1 MKRATLEATD
11 ENILQSIKKECGTR
25 NAEIKDF
32 IEALEL
38 IEGNMFIS
46 LDARWGEG
54 KTFYVRQIEK
64 TLEYQ
69 TMKNFSTDD
78 TQDELDKMKLYFT
91 GTTLEEINL
100 KHSYLPVY
108 YNAWLYDNHGD
119 PLMSLLYVIVKK
131 CGIWIDSKLTKDKT
145 EKLKDLIK
153 SVQVSLGMF
162 SIGGDKV
169 IDSFIEKDI
178 FKDIQLAEDIRQ
190 EADEAVKSVD
200 GTFDGLKKS
209 FESEN
214 QGANYDTTMGYYK
227 TAKEMYKNGLVG
239 TDDFKSMAQ
248 FGVGYDIAK
257 KLKDNAD
264 AYTYAWHQLNNEND
278 LYYKNLYPVTEKQY
292 NRLTELQEESVFPLS
307 EDLIMQVINAVEYKQ
322 DGWNPAHY
330 KRGMCGIGYNGMA
343 VGKGI
348 YEKSYIKWKDMMQR
362 CHDKEVHKKYKPEYA
377 DKCVCEEWQ
386 NYANFKLWY
395 DEHHVFGNRIDLDKD
410 ILKPGNKEYS
420 PETCVLI
427 EHYINT
433 IFERHAQDNIYE
445 NEDGKYF
452 VGSNRK
458 KVYET
463 YDEVFEFACNKKK
476 ERIEKVAEK
485 NLGRIPKCAYDAM
498 LRYDVEAL
506 IRRDV
511 IAA

>member
-1 MKRATLEATD
+1 MEDILRKNKKIKYNGTKVCKVCGRELLINEFPLKGGRICKECKNKKNRDLTAQKRIEQYLSDESMHFKRKYKKIDSSRILRKNDSGIDLIARDERFVKLLYYKDTWYSSHGRVVEYRDGKYRVQRGSKDKRTGKRMFTLE
-11 ENILQSIKKECGTR
+11 KEKYVKPTKIFKYVKHR
-25 NAEIKDF
+25 VSAEELAVETF
-32 IEALEL
+32 IV
-38 IEGNMFIS
+38 N
-46 LDARWGEG
+46 
-54 KTFYVRQIEK
+54 Y
-64 TLEYQ
+64 
-69 TMKNFSTDD
+69 
-78 TQDELDKMKLYFT
+78 
-91 GTTLEEINL
+91 
-100 KHSYLPVY
+100 
-108 YNAWLYDNHGD
+108 
-119 PLMSLLYVIVKK
+119 
-131 CGIWIDSKLTKDKT
+131 DKT
-145 EKLKDLIK
+145 NNTRI
-153 SVQVSLGMF
+153 
-162 SIGGDKV
+162 
-169 IDSFIEKDI
+169 
-178 FKDIQLAEDIRQ
+178 
-190 EADEAVKSVD
+190 
-200 GTFDGLKKS
+200 
-209 FESEN
+209 
-214 QGANYDTTMGYYK
+214 
-227 TAKEMYKNGLVG
+227 
-239 TDDFKSMAQ
+239 
-248 FGVGYDIAK
+248 
-257 KLKDNAD
+257 
-264 AYTYAWHQLNNEND
+264 WHQLNNEND

-292 NRLTELQEESVFPLS
+292 NRLTELQEESVFLLS

-330 KRGMCGIGYNGMA
+330 RRGMCGIGYSGMA
-343 VGKGI
+343 VGTEG
-348 YEKSYIKWKDMMQR
+348 YHEKSYTKWKDMMQR

-433 IFERHAQDNIYE
+433 IFERHASDNIYE

-506 IRRDV
+506 IRRNV

>member
-1 MKRATLEATD
+1 MEDILKKNKKIRHNGTKMCKVCGRELLINEFPLKRGRICKECKNKKNRDLTAQKRIEQYLSDESMHFKRKYKKIDSSRILRKNESGIDLIARDERFVKLLYYKDTWYSSHGRVVEYRDGKYRVQRGSKDKRTGKRMFTLEK
-11 ENILQSIKKECGTR
+11 ERYIKPT
-25 NAEIKDF
+25 
-32 IEALEL
+32 
-38 IEGNMFIS
+38 
-46 LDARWGEG
+46 
-54 KTFYVRQIEK
+54 KTFKYVKHRVSAE
-64 TLEYQ
+64 
-69 TMKNFSTDD
+69 
-78 TQDELDKMKLYFT
+78 ELAVETF
-91 GTTLEEINL
+91 
-100 KHSYLPVY
+100 
-108 YNAWLYDNHGD
+108 
-119 PLMSLLYVIVKK
+119 IVNY
-131 CGIWIDSKLTKDKT
+131 DKT
-145 EKLKDLIK
+145 NNTKI
-153 SVQVSLGMF
+153 
-162 SIGGDKV
+162 
-169 IDSFIEKDI
+169 
-178 FKDIQLAEDIRQ
+178 
-190 EADEAVKSVD
+190 
-200 GTFDGLKKS
+200 
-209 FESEN
+209 
-214 QGANYDTTMGYYK
+214 
-227 TAKEMYKNGLVG
+227 
-239 TDDFKSMAQ
+239 
-248 FGVGYDIAK
+248 
-257 KLKDNAD
+257 
-264 AYTYAWHQLNNEND
+264 WHQLNNEND

-292 NRLTELQEESVFPLS
+292 NRLTELQEESAFPLS

-330 KRGMCGIGYNGMA
+330 KRGMCRIGYSGMA

>member
-1 MKRATLEATD
+1 MEDILKKNKKIRHNGTKMCKVCGRELLINEFPLKGGRICKECKNKKNRDLTAQKRIEQYLSDESMHFKRKYKKIDSSRILRKNESGIDLIARDERFVKLLYYKDTWYSSHGRVVEYRDGKYRVQRVSKDKRTGKRMFTLE
-11 ENILQSIKKECGTR
+11 KEKYVKPTKIFKYVKHR
-25 NAEIKDF
+25 VSAEELAVETF
-32 IEALEL
+32 IV
-38 IEGNMFIS
+38 N
-46 LDARWGEG
+46 
-54 KTFYVRQIEK
+54 Y
-64 TLEYQ
+64 
-69 TMKNFSTDD
+69 
-78 TQDELDKMKLYFT
+78 
-91 GTTLEEINL
+91 
-100 KHSYLPVY
+100 
-108 YNAWLYDNHGD
+108 
-119 PLMSLLYVIVKK
+119 
-131 CGIWIDSKLTKDKT
+131 DKT
-145 EKLKDLIK
+145 NNTRI
-153 SVQVSLGMF
+153 
-162 SIGGDKV
+162 
-169 IDSFIEKDI
+169 
-178 FKDIQLAEDIRQ
+178 
-190 EADEAVKSVD
+190 
-200 GTFDGLKKS
+200 
-209 FESEN
+209 
-214 QGANYDTTMGYYK
+214 
-227 TAKEMYKNGLVG
+227 
-239 TDDFKSMAQ
+239 
-248 FGVGYDIAK
+248 
-257 KLKDNAD
+257 
-264 AYTYAWHQLNNEND
+264 WHQLNNEND

-330 KRGMCGIGYNGMA
+330 RRGMCGIGYSGMA
-343 VGKGI
+343 VGTEG
-348 YEKSYIKWKDMMQR
+348 YHEKSYTKWKDMMQR

-410 ILKPGNKEYS
+410 ILKSGNKEYS

-433 IFERHAQDNIYE
+433 IFERHASDNIYE

-452 VGSNRK
+452 VGSNKK

-506 IRRDV
+506 IKRDV

>member
-1 MKRATLEATD
+1 MEDILRKNKKIKYNGTKVCKVCGRELPIENYIMIYGKNRLHTCKECTKKSREKSLYESALQQYLSDESMHFKRKYKKIDSSRILRKNESGIDLIARDERFVKLLYYKDTWYSSYGRVVEYRDGKYRVQRGSKDKKTGKRMFTL
-11 ENILQSIKKECGTR
+11 KKEKYVKPTKIFKYVKHR
-25 NAEIKDF
+25 VSAEELAVETF
-32 IEALEL
+32 IV
-38 IEGNMFIS
+38 N
-46 LDARWGEG
+46 
-54 KTFYVRQIEK
+54 Y
-64 TLEYQ
+64 
-69 TMKNFSTDD
+69 
-78 TQDELDKMKLYFT
+78 
-91 GTTLEEINL
+91 
-100 KHSYLPVY
+100 
-108 YNAWLYDNHGD
+108 
-119 PLMSLLYVIVKK
+119 
-131 CGIWIDSKLTKDKT
+131 DKT
-145 EKLKDLIK
+145 NNTRI
-153 SVQVSLGMF
+153 
-162 SIGGDKV
+162 
-169 IDSFIEKDI
+169 
-178 FKDIQLAEDIRQ
+178 
-190 EADEAVKSVD
+190 
-200 GTFDGLKKS
+200 
-209 FESEN
+209 
-214 QGANYDTTMGYYK
+214 
-227 TAKEMYKNGLVG
+227 
-239 TDDFKSMAQ
+239 
-248 FGVGYDIAK
+248 
-257 KLKDNAD
+257 
-264 AYTYAWHQLNNEND
+264 WHQLNNEND

-292 NRLTELQEESVFPLS
+292 DRLTELQNESVFPLS

-322 DGWNPAHY
+322 DGWNPVHY
-330 KRGMCGIGYNGMA
+330 KRGMCGIGYSGMA

-362 CHDKEVHKKYKPEYA
+362 CHDKGVHKKYKPEYA

-395 DEHHVFGNRIDLDKD
+395 DEHHVSGNQIDLDKD

-433 IFERHAQDNIYE
+433 IFERHASDNIYE

>member
-1 MKRATLEATD
+1 MRKNKKIKYNGTKVCKVCGRELLINEFPLKGGRICKECKNKKNRDLTAQKRIEQYLSDESMHFKRKYKKIDSSRILRKNDSGIDLIARDERFVKLLYYKDTWYSSHGRVVEYRDGKYRVQRGSKDKRTGKRMFTLE
-11 ENILQSIKKECGTR
+11 KEKYVKPTEIFKYVKHR
-25 NAEIKDF
+25 VSAEELAVETF
-32 IEALEL
+32 IV
-38 IEGNMFIS
+38 N
-46 LDARWGEG
+46 
-54 KTFYVRQIEK
+54 Y
-64 TLEYQ
+64 
-69 TMKNFSTDD
+69 
-78 TQDELDKMKLYFT
+78 
-91 GTTLEEINL
+91 
-100 KHSYLPVY
+100 
-108 YNAWLYDNHGD
+108 
-119 PLMSLLYVIVKK
+119 
-131 CGIWIDSKLTKDKT
+131 DKT
-145 EKLKDLIK
+145 NNTRI
-153 SVQVSLGMF
+153 
-162 SIGGDKV
+162 
-169 IDSFIEKDI
+169 
-178 FKDIQLAEDIRQ
+178 
-190 EADEAVKSVD
+190 
-200 GTFDGLKKS
+200 
-209 FESEN
+209 
-214 QGANYDTTMGYYK
+214 
-227 TAKEMYKNGLVG
+227 
-239 TDDFKSMAQ
+239 
-248 FGVGYDIAK
+248 
-257 KLKDNAD
+257 
-264 AYTYAWHQLNNEND
+264 WHQLNNEND

-292 NRLTELQEESVFPLS
+292 NRLTELQEESVFLLS

-330 KRGMCGIGYNGMA
+330 RRGMCGIGYSGMA
-343 VGKGI
+343 VGTEG
-348 YEKSYIKWKDMMQR
+348 YHEKSYTKWKDMMQR

-433 IFERHAQDNIYE
+433 IFERHVSDNIYE

>member
-1 MKRATLEATD
+1 MEDILRKNKKIKYNGTKVCKVCGRELLINEFPLKGGRICKECKNKKNRDLTAQKRIEQYLSDESMHFKRKYKKIDSSRILRKNDSGIDLIARDERFVKLLYYKDTWYSSHGRVVEYRDGKYRVQRGSKDKRTGKRMFTLE
-11 ENILQSIKKECGTR
+11 KEKYVKPTEIFKYVKHR
-25 NAEIKDF
+25 VSAEELAVETF
-32 IEALEL
+32 IV
-38 IEGNMFIS
+38 N
-46 LDARWGEG
+46 
-54 KTFYVRQIEK
+54 Y
-64 TLEYQ
+64 
-69 TMKNFSTDD
+69 
-78 TQDELDKMKLYFT
+78 
-91 GTTLEEINL
+91 
-100 KHSYLPVY
+100 
-108 YNAWLYDNHGD
+108 
-119 PLMSLLYVIVKK
+119 
-131 CGIWIDSKLTKDKT
+131 DKT
-145 EKLKDLIK
+145 NNTRI
-153 SVQVSLGMF
+153 
-162 SIGGDKV
+162 
-169 IDSFIEKDI
+169 
-178 FKDIQLAEDIRQ
+178 
-190 EADEAVKSVD
+190 
-200 GTFDGLKKS
+200 
-209 FESEN
+209 
-214 QGANYDTTMGYYK
+214 
-227 TAKEMYKNGLVG
+227 
-239 TDDFKSMAQ
+239 
-248 FGVGYDIAK
+248 
-257 KLKDNAD
+257 
-264 AYTYAWHQLNNEND
+264 WHQLNNEND

-292 NRLTELQEESVFPLS
+292 NRLTELQEESVFLLS

-330 KRGMCGIGYNGMA
+330 RRGMCGIGYSGMA
-343 VGKGI
+343 VGTEG
-348 YEKSYIKWKDMMQR
+348 YHEKSYTKWKDMMQR

-433 IFERHAQDNIYE
+433 IFERHVSDNIYE

>member
-1 MKRATLEATD
+1 MGKKWMDFKKIFTREAVLDDSLFLRFMRT
-11 ENILQSIKKECGTR
+11 SITR
-25 NAEIKDF
+25 NSNDFSKDF
-32 IEALEL
+32 IVMKFSYDAEYRLE
-38 IEGNMFIS
+38 
-46 LDARWGEG
+46 DGEEQ
-54 KTFYVRQIEK
+54 KMSKEELRTFY
-64 TLEYQ
+64 
-69 TMKNFSTDD
+69 
-78 TQDELDKMKLYFT
+78 
-91 GTTLEEINL
+91 
-100 KHSYLPVY
+100 
-108 YNAWLYDNHGD
+108 
-119 PLMSLLYVIVKK
+119 
-131 CGIWIDSKLTKDKT
+131 
-145 EKLKDLIK
+145 
-153 SVQVSLGMF
+153 
-162 SIGGDKV
+162 
-169 IDSFIEKDI
+169 
-178 FKDIQLAEDIRQ
+178 
-190 EADEAVKSVD
+190 
-200 GTFDGLKKS
+200 
-209 FESEN
+209 
-214 QGANYDTTMGYYK
+214 
-227 TAKEMYKNGLVG
+227 YKNGVTFQSAHTGKHGKTEPIHYKMLYRTSG
-239 TDDFKSMAQ
+239 K
-248 FGVGYDIAK
+248 AK
-257 KLKDNAD
+257 KGECIFVRDNLFHKAINYLTMGFYDLMEEKAKADPDTVFKLVELSAYLSLTTACAIGYIHIPLKNILVVEDQS
-264 AYTYAWHQLNNEND
+264 AYTKPMAAEIVKVANVPYEND
-278 LYYKNLYPVTEKQY
+278 EFVLEFNDPRMET
-292 NRLTELQEESVFPLS
+292 
-307 EDLIMQVINAVEYKQ
+307 
-322 DGWNPAHY
+322 
-330 KRGMCGIGYNGMA
+330 RGMCGIGYSGMA

-506 IRRDV
+506 IKRDV

>member
-1 MKRATLEATD
+1 MEDILRKNKKIRYNGTKVCKVCGRELLINKFPLKGGRTCKECKNKKKRDLAAQKRIEQYLSDESMHFKRKYKKIDSSRILRKNDSGIDFIDRNERFVKLLYYKDTWYSSHGRVIEYRDGKYRVQRGSKDRRTGKKVFTLE
-11 ENILQSIKKECGTR
+11 KE
-25 NAEIKDF
+25 K
-32 IEALEL
+32 
-38 IEGNMFIS
+38 
-46 LDARWGEG
+46 
-54 KTFYVRQIEK
+54 YVK
-64 TLEYQ
+64 ST
-69 TMKNFSTDD
+69 KNFKYVKCKVSAE
-78 TQDELDKMKLYFT
+78 ELAVETF
-91 GTTLEEINL
+91 
-100 KHSYLPVY
+100 
-108 YNAWLYDNHGD
+108 
-119 PLMSLLYVIVKK
+119 IVNY
-131 CGIWIDSKLTKDKT
+131 DKT
-145 EKLKDLIK
+145 NNTRI
-153 SVQVSLGMF
+153 
-162 SIGGDKV
+162 
-169 IDSFIEKDI
+169 
-178 FKDIQLAEDIRQ
+178 
-190 EADEAVKSVD
+190 
-200 GTFDGLKKS
+200 
-209 FESEN
+209 
-214 QGANYDTTMGYYK
+214 
-227 TAKEMYKNGLVG
+227 
-239 TDDFKSMAQ
+239 
-248 FGVGYDIAK
+248 
-257 KLKDNAD
+257 
-264 AYTYAWHQLNNEND
+264 WHQLNNEND

-292 NRLTELQEESVFPLS
+292 NRLTELQEESAFPLS

-322 DGWNPAHY
+322 DGWNPTHY
-330 KRGMCGIGYNGMA
+330 KRGMCGIGYSGMA
-343 VGKGI
+343 VGTEG
-348 YEKSYIKWKDMMQR
+348 YHEKSYTKWKDMMQR

>member
-1 MKRATLEATD
+1 MED
-11 ENILQSIKKECGTR
+11 ILKKNKKIRHNGTKMCKVCGRELPIESYIMIYGKNRLHTCKECTKKSR
-25 NAEIKDF
+25 EKSLY
-32 IEALEL
+32 ESALQQ
-38 IEGNMFIS
+38 
-46 LDARWGEG
+46 
-54 KTFYVRQIEK
+54 Y
-64 TLEYQ
+64 
-69 TMKNFSTDD
+69 FS
-78 TQDELDKMKLYFT
+78 DESMHFKRKY
-91 GTTLEEINL
+91 
-100 KHSYLPVY
+100 
-108 YNAWLYDNHGD
+108 
-119 PLMSLLYVIVKK
+119 KK
-131 CGIWIDSKLTKDKT
+131 IDSSRILRKN
-145 EKLKDLIK
+145 ESGIDLI
-153 SVQVSLGMF
+153 
-162 SIGGDKV
+162 
-169 IDSFIEKDI
+169 
-178 FKDIQLAEDIRQ
+178 AR
-190 EADEAVKSVD
+190 DERFVK
-200 GTFDGLKKS
+200 L
-209 FESEN
+209 
-214 QGANYDTTMGYYK
+214 
-227 TAKEMYKNGLVG
+227 
-239 TDDFKSMAQ
+239 
-248 FGVGYDIAK
+248 
-257 KLKDNAD
+257 
-264 AYTYAWHQLNNEND
+264 
-278 LYYKNLYPVTEKQY
+278 LYYKDTWYSSYGRVVEY
-292 NRLTELQEESVFPLS
+292 R
-307 EDLIMQVINAVEYKQ
+307 DAVEYKQ

-330 KRGMCGIGYNGMA
+330 RRGMCGIGYSGMA
-343 VGKGI
+343 VGAEGY
-348 YEKSYIKWKDMMQR
+348 YEKSYTKWKDMMQR

-433 IFERHAQDNIYE
+433 IFERHASDNIYE

-452 VGSNRK
+452 IGSNRK

>member
-1 MKRATLEATD
+1 MEDILRKNKKIKYNGTKVCKVCGRELLINEFPLKGGRICKECKNKKNRDLTAQKRIEQYLSDESMHFKRKYKKIDSSRILRKNDSGIDLIARDERFVKLLYYKDTWYSSHGRVVEYRDGKYRVQRGSKDKRTGKRMFTLE
-11 ENILQSIKKECGTR
+11 KEKYVKPTKIFKYVKHR
-25 NAEIKDF
+25 VSAEELAVETF
-32 IEALEL
+32 IV
-38 IEGNMFIS
+38 N
-46 LDARWGEG
+46 
-54 KTFYVRQIEK
+54 Y
-64 TLEYQ
+64 
-69 TMKNFSTDD
+69 
-78 TQDELDKMKLYFT
+78 
-91 GTTLEEINL
+91 
-100 KHSYLPVY
+100 
-108 YNAWLYDNHGD
+108 
-119 PLMSLLYVIVKK
+119 
-131 CGIWIDSKLTKDKT
+131 DKT
-145 EKLKDLIK
+145 NNTRI
-153 SVQVSLGMF
+153 
-162 SIGGDKV
+162 
-169 IDSFIEKDI
+169 
-178 FKDIQLAEDIRQ
+178 
-190 EADEAVKSVD
+190 
-200 GTFDGLKKS
+200 
-209 FESEN
+209 
-214 QGANYDTTMGYYK
+214 
-227 TAKEMYKNGLVG
+227 
-239 TDDFKSMAQ
+239 
-248 FGVGYDIAK
+248 
-257 KLKDNAD
+257 
-264 AYTYAWHQLNNEND
+264 WHQLNNEND

-292 NRLTELQEESVFPLS
+292 DRLTELQNESVFPLS

-330 KRGMCGIGYNGMA
+330 KRGMCGIGYSGMA

-506 IRRDV
+506 IKRDV

>member
-1 MKRATLEATD
+1 MEDILRKNKKIKYNGTKVCKVCGRELLINEFPLKGGRICKECKNKKNRDPTAQKRIEQYLSDESMHFKRKYKKIDSSRILRKNDSGIDLIARDERFVKLLYYKDTWYSSHGRVVEYRDGKYRVQRGSKDKRTGKRMFTLE
-11 ENILQSIKKECGTR
+11 KEKYVKPTKIFKYVKHR
-25 NAEIKDF
+25 VSAEELAVETF
-32 IEALEL
+32 IV
-38 IEGNMFIS
+38 N
-46 LDARWGEG
+46 
-54 KTFYVRQIEK
+54 Y
-64 TLEYQ
+64 
-69 TMKNFSTDD
+69 
-78 TQDELDKMKLYFT
+78 
-91 GTTLEEINL
+91 
-100 KHSYLPVY
+100 
-108 YNAWLYDNHGD
+108 
-119 PLMSLLYVIVKK
+119 
-131 CGIWIDSKLTKDKT
+131 DKT
-145 EKLKDLIK
+145 NNTRI
-153 SVQVSLGMF
+153 
-162 SIGGDKV
+162 
-169 IDSFIEKDI
+169 
-178 FKDIQLAEDIRQ
+178 
-190 EADEAVKSVD
+190 
-200 GTFDGLKKS
+200 
-209 FESEN
+209 
-214 QGANYDTTMGYYK
+214 
-227 TAKEMYKNGLVG
+227 
-239 TDDFKSMAQ
+239 
-248 FGVGYDIAK
+248 
-257 KLKDNAD
+257 
-264 AYTYAWHQLNNEND
+264 WHQLNNEND

-292 NRLTELQEESVFPLS
+292 NRLTELQEESVFLLS

-330 KRGMCGIGYNGMA
+330 RRGMCGIGYSGMA
-343 VGKGI
+343 VGTEG
-348 YEKSYIKWKDMMQR
+348 YHEKSYTKWKDMMQR

-433 IFERHAQDNIYE
+433 IFERHVSDNIYE

-463 YDEVFEFACNKKK
+463 YDQVFEFACNKKK

>member
-1 MKRATLEATD
+1 MEDILRKNRKIKYNGTKVCKVCGRELLINEFPLKGGRICKECKNKKNRDLTAQKRIEQYLSDESMHFKRKYKKIDSSRILRKNESGIDLIARDERFVKLLYYKDTWYSSYGRVVEYRDGKYRVQRGSKDKRTGKRMFTLE
-11 ENILQSIKKECGTR
+11 KEKYVKPTKIFKYVKHR
-25 NAEIKDF
+25 VSAEELAVETF
-32 IEALEL
+32 IV
-38 IEGNMFIS
+38 N
-46 LDARWGEG
+46 
-54 KTFYVRQIEK
+54 Y
-64 TLEYQ
+64 
-69 TMKNFSTDD
+69 
-78 TQDELDKMKLYFT
+78 
-91 GTTLEEINL
+91 
-100 KHSYLPVY
+100 
-108 YNAWLYDNHGD
+108 
-119 PLMSLLYVIVKK
+119 
-131 CGIWIDSKLTKDKT
+131 DKT
-145 EKLKDLIK
+145 NNTRI
-153 SVQVSLGMF
+153 
-162 SIGGDKV
+162 
-169 IDSFIEKDI
+169 
-178 FKDIQLAEDIRQ
+178 
-190 EADEAVKSVD
+190 
-200 GTFDGLKKS
+200 
-209 FESEN
+209 
-214 QGANYDTTMGYYK
+214 
-227 TAKEMYKNGLVG
+227 
-239 TDDFKSMAQ
+239 
-248 FGVGYDIAK
+248 
-257 KLKDNAD
+257 
-264 AYTYAWHQLNNEND
+264 WHQLNNEND

-292 NRLTELQEESVFPLS
+292 NRLTELQEESVFLLS

-330 KRGMCGIGYNGMA
+330 RRGMCGIGYSGMA
-343 VGKGI
+343 VGTEG
-348 YEKSYIKWKDMMQR
+348 YHEKSYTKWKDMMQR

-433 IFERHAQDNIYE
+433 IFERHVSDNIYE

>member
-1 MKRATLEATD
+1 MEDILRKNKKIKYNGTKVCKVCGRELLINEFPLKGGRICKECKNKKNRDLTAQKRIEQYLSDESMHFKRKYKKIDSSRILRKNDSGIDLIARDERFVKLLYYKDTWYSSHGRVVEYRDGKYRVQRGSKDKRTGKRMFTLE
-11 ENILQSIKKECGTR
+11 KEKYVKPTKIFKYVKHR
-25 NAEIKDF
+25 VSAEELAVETF
-32 IEALEL
+32 IV
-38 IEGNMFIS
+38 N
-46 LDARWGEG
+46 
-54 KTFYVRQIEK
+54 Y
-64 TLEYQ
+64 
-69 TMKNFSTDD
+69 
-78 TQDELDKMKLYFT
+78 
-91 GTTLEEINL
+91 
-100 KHSYLPVY
+100 
-108 YNAWLYDNHGD
+108 
-119 PLMSLLYVIVKK
+119 
-131 CGIWIDSKLTKDKT
+131 DKT
-145 EKLKDLIK
+145 NNTRI
-153 SVQVSLGMF
+153 
-162 SIGGDKV
+162 
-169 IDSFIEKDI
+169 
-178 FKDIQLAEDIRQ
+178 
-190 EADEAVKSVD
+190 
-200 GTFDGLKKS
+200 
-209 FESEN
+209 
-214 QGANYDTTMGYYK
+214 
-227 TAKEMYKNGLVG
+227 
-239 TDDFKSMAQ
+239 
-248 FGVGYDIAK
+248 
-257 KLKDNAD
+257 
-264 AYTYAWHQLNNEND
+264 WHQLNNEND

-292 NRLTELQEESVFPLS
+292 NRLTELQEESVFLLS

-330 KRGMCGIGYNGMA
+330 RRGMCGIWYSGMA
-343 VGKGI
+343 VGTEG
-348 YEKSYIKWKDMMQR
+348 YHEKSYTKWKDMMQR

-433 IFERHAQDNIYE
+433 IFERHVSDNIYE

>member
-1 MKRATLEATD
+1 MRKNKKVRYNGTKVCKVCGRELVINKFPLKGRTCKECKNKKKRDLAAQKRIEQYLSDESMHFKRKYKKIDSSRILRKNDSGIDFIDRDERFVKLLYYKDTWYSSHGRVVEYRDGKYRVQRGSKDKRTGKRMFTLE
-11 ENILQSIKKECGTR
+11 KEKYVKPTKIFKYVKHR
-25 NAEIKDF
+25 VSAEELAVETF
-32 IEALEL
+32 IV
-38 IEGNMFIS
+38 N
-46 LDARWGEG
+46 
-54 KTFYVRQIEK
+54 Y
-64 TLEYQ
+64 
-69 TMKNFSTDD
+69 
-78 TQDELDKMKLYFT
+78 
-91 GTTLEEINL
+91 
-100 KHSYLPVY
+100 
-108 YNAWLYDNHGD
+108 
-119 PLMSLLYVIVKK
+119 
-131 CGIWIDSKLTKDKT
+131 DKT
-145 EKLKDLIK
+145 NNTRI
-153 SVQVSLGMF
+153 
-162 SIGGDKV
+162 
-169 IDSFIEKDI
+169 
-178 FKDIQLAEDIRQ
+178 
-190 EADEAVKSVD
+190 
-200 GTFDGLKKS
+200 
-209 FESEN
+209 
-214 QGANYDTTMGYYK
+214 
-227 TAKEMYKNGLVG
+227 
-239 TDDFKSMAQ
+239 
-248 FGVGYDIAK
+248 
-257 KLKDNAD
+257 
-264 AYTYAWHQLNNEND
+264 WHQLNNEND

-330 KRGMCGIGYNGMA
+330 RRGMCGIGYSGMA
-343 VGKGI
+343 VGTEG
-348 YEKSYIKWKDMMQR
+348 YHEKSYTKWKDMMQR

-433 IFERHAQDNIYE
+433 IFERHVSDNIYE

>member
-1 MKRATLEATD
+1 MEDILRKNKKIKYNGTKVCKVCGRELPIENYIMIYGKNRLHTCKECTKKSREKSLYESALQQYFSDESMHFKRKYKKIDSSRILRKNESGIDFIARDERFVKLLYYKDTWYSSHGRVVEYRDGKYKVQRGSKDKRTGKRMFTLE
-11 ENILQSIKKECGTR
+11 KEKYVKPTKIFKYVKHR
-25 NAEIKDF
+25 VSAEELAVETF
-32 IEALEL
+32 IV
-38 IEGNMFIS
+38 N
-46 LDARWGEG
+46 
-54 KTFYVRQIEK
+54 Y
-64 TLEYQ
+64 
-69 TMKNFSTDD
+69 
-78 TQDELDKMKLYFT
+78 
-91 GTTLEEINL
+91 
-100 KHSYLPVY
+100 
-108 YNAWLYDNHGD
+108 
-119 PLMSLLYVIVKK
+119 
-131 CGIWIDSKLTKDKT
+131 DKT
-145 EKLKDLIK
+145 NNTRI
-153 SVQVSLGMF
+153 
-162 SIGGDKV
+162 
-169 IDSFIEKDI
+169 
-178 FKDIQLAEDIRQ
+178 
-190 EADEAVKSVD
+190 
-200 GTFDGLKKS
+200 
-209 FESEN
+209 
-214 QGANYDTTMGYYK
+214 
-227 TAKEMYKNGLVG
+227 
-239 TDDFKSMAQ
+239 
-248 FGVGYDIAK
+248 
-257 KLKDNAD
+257 
-264 AYTYAWHQLNNEND
+264 WHQLNNEND

-292 NRLTELQEESVFPLS
+292 DRLTELQNESVFPLS

-330 KRGMCGIGYNGMA
+330 RRGMCGIGYSGMT
-343 VGKGI
+343 VGTEGC
-348 YEKSYIKWKDMMQR
+348 YEKSYTKWKDMMQR
-362 CHDKEVHKKYKPEYA
+362 CHDREVHKKYKPEYA

-463 YDEVFEFACNKKK
+463 YDEVFGFACNKKK
-476 ERIEKVAEK
+476 GRIEKVAEK

>member
-1 MKRATLEATD
+1 MKFSYDAEYRLED
-11 ENILQSIKKECGTR
+11 GEEQKMSKE
-25 NAEIKDF
+25 
-32 IEALEL
+32 EL
-38 IEGNMFIS
+38 RI
-46 LDARWGEG
+46 
-54 KTFYVRQIEK
+54 FY
-64 TLEYQ
+64 
-69 TMKNFSTDD
+69 
-78 TQDELDKMKLYFT
+78 
-91 GTTLEEINL
+91 
-100 KHSYLPVY
+100 
-108 YNAWLYDNHGD
+108 
-119 PLMSLLYVIVKK
+119 
-131 CGIWIDSKLTKDKT
+131 
-145 EKLKDLIK
+145 
-153 SVQVSLGMF
+153 
-162 SIGGDKV
+162 
-169 IDSFIEKDI
+169 
-178 FKDIQLAEDIRQ
+178 
-190 EADEAVKSVD
+190 
-200 GTFDGLKKS
+200 
-209 FESEN
+209 
-214 QGANYDTTMGYYK
+214 
-227 TAKEMYKNGLVG
+227 YKNGVTFQSAHTGKHGKTEPIHYKMLYRTSG
-239 TDDFKSMAQ
+239 K
-248 FGVGYDIAK
+248 AK
-257 KLKDNAD
+257 KGECIFVRDNLFHKAINYLTMGFYDLMEEKAKADPDTWYSSHGRVVEYRDGKYKVQRGSKDKRTGKRVFTLEKEKYVKSTKNFKYVKYKVSAEELAVETFIVNYD
-264 AYTYAWHQLNNEND
+264 KTNNTKIWHQLNNEND

-292 NRLTELQEESVFPLS
+292 NRLTELQEESAFPLS

-330 KRGMCGIGYNGMA
+330 RRGMCGIGYSGMA

-506 IRRDV
+506 IKRDV

>member
-1 MKRATLEATD
+1 M
-11 ENILQSIKKECGTR
+11 
-25 NAEIKDF
+25 
-32 IEALEL
+32 
-38 IEGNMFIS
+38 
-46 LDARWGEG
+46 
-54 KTFYVRQIEK
+54 
-64 TLEYQ
+64 
-69 TMKNFSTDD
+69 
-78 TQDELDKMKLYFT
+78 
-91 GTTLEEINL
+91 
-100 KHSYLPVY
+100 
-108 YNAWLYDNHGD
+108 
-119 PLMSLLYVIVKK
+119 
-131 CGIWIDSKLTKDKT
+131 
-145 EKLKDLIK
+145 
-153 SVQVSLGMF
+153 
-162 SIGGDKV
+162 
-169 IDSFIEKDI
+169 
-178 FKDIQLAEDIRQ
+178 
-190 EADEAVKSVD
+190 
-200 GTFDGLKKS
+200 
-209 FESEN
+209 
-214 QGANYDTTMGYYK
+214 
-227 TAKEMYKNGLVG
+227 
-239 TDDFKSMAQ
+239 
-248 FGVGYDIAK
+248 
-257 KLKDNAD
+257 
-264 AYTYAWHQLNNEND
+264 NNEND
-278 LYYKNLYPVTEKQY
+278 LYYKSLYPVTEKQY

-330 KRGMCGIGYNGMA
+330 RRGMCGIGYSGMA

-433 IFERHAQDNIYE
+433 IFERHASDNIYE

-506 IRRDV
+506 IRRNV

>member
-1 MKRATLEATD
+1 MKLEKLQKEYSALEEESNIIYEEVQNLEDKEEELSSVIENEKGTIHHIHNTIESLQDTLYELEQMLDIHENEFENISEQCKDKRKLYEEIDNQLIEKKIILDKLLNEEFCKRALKVSEKNSYRAYLFNTSNTIPIITEYCH
-11 ENILQSIKKECGTR
+11 SSKE
-25 NAEIKDF
+25 
-32 IEALEL
+32 
-38 IEGNMFIS
+38 
-46 LDARWGEG
+46 
-54 KTFYVRQIEK
+54 
-64 TLEYQ
+64 
-69 TMKNFSTDD
+69 
-78 TQDELDKMKLYFT
+78 
-91 GTTLEEINL
+91 
-100 KHSYLPVY
+100 
-108 YNAWLYDNHGD
+108 
-119 PLMSLLYVIVKK
+119 
-131 CGIWIDSKLTKDKT
+131 
-145 EKLKDLIK
+145 
-153 SVQVSLGMF
+153 
-162 SIGGDKV
+162 
-169 IDSFIEKDI
+169 
-178 FKDIQLAEDIRQ
+178 
-190 EADEAVKSVD
+190 
-200 GTFDGLKKS
+200 
-209 FESEN
+209 
-214 QGANYDTTMGYYK
+214 
-227 TAKEMYKNGLVG
+227 
-239 TDDFKSMAQ
+239 
-248 FGVGYDIAK
+248 
-257 KLKDNAD
+257 
-264 AYTYAWHQLNNEND
+264 WHQLNNEND

-292 NRLTELQEESVFPLS
+292 NRLTELQEESVFLLS

-330 KRGMCGIGYNGMA
+330 RRGMCGIGYSGMA
-343 VGKGI
+343 VGTEG
-348 YEKSYIKWKDMMQR
+348 YHEKSYTKWKDMMQR

-433 IFERHAQDNIYE
+433 IFERHVSDNIYE

-463 YDEVFEFACNKKK
+463 YDQVFEFACNKKK

>member
-1 MKRATLEATD
+1 MRKNKKVRYNGTKVCKVCGRELVINKFPLKGRTCKECKNKKKRDLAAQKRIQQYLSDESMHFKRKYKKIDSSRILRKNDSGIDFIDRNERFVKLLYYKDTWYSSHGRVIEYRDGKYRVQRGSKDRRTGKKVFTLE
-11 ENILQSIKKECGTR
+11 KEKYVKST
-25 NAEIKDF
+25 
-32 IEALEL
+32 
-38 IEGNMFIS
+38 
-46 LDARWGEG
+46 
-54 KTFYVRQIEK
+54 KTFKYVKCKVSAE
-64 TLEYQ
+64 
-69 TMKNFSTDD
+69 
-78 TQDELDKMKLYFT
+78 ELAVETF
-91 GTTLEEINL
+91 
-100 KHSYLPVY
+100 
-108 YNAWLYDNHGD
+108 
-119 PLMSLLYVIVKK
+119 IV
-131 CGIWIDSKLTKDKT
+131 
-145 EKLKDLIK
+145 
-153 SVQVSLGMF
+153 
-162 SIGGDKV
+162 
-169 IDSFIEKDI
+169 
-178 FKDIQLAEDIRQ
+178 
-190 EADEAVKSVD
+190 
-200 GTFDGLKKS
+200 
-209 FESEN
+209 
-214 QGANYDTTMGYYK
+214 NYDIVNNTK
-227 TAKEMYKNGLVG
+227 
-239 TDDFKSMAQ
+239 
-248 FGVGYDIAK
+248 I
-257 KLKDNAD
+257 
-264 AYTYAWHQLNNEND
+264 WHQLNNEND

-292 NRLTELQEESVFPLS
+292 NRLTELQEESAFPLS

-330 KRGMCGIGYNGMA
+330 RRGMCGIGYSGMA
-343 VGKGI
+343 VGTEGY
-348 YEKSYIKWKDMMQR
+348 YEKSYTKWKDMMQR

-386 NYANFKLWY
+386 NYANFKRWY

-433 IFERHAQDNIYE
+433 IFERHASDNIYE

>member
-1 MKRATLEATD
+1 MEDILRKNKKIKYNGTKVCKVCGRELLINKFPLKGRTCKECKNKKKRDLAAQKRIEQYLSDESMHFKRKYKKIDSSRILRKNDSGIDFIDRNERFVKLLYYKDTWYSSHGRVIEYRDGKYRVQRGSKDRRTGKKVFTLE
-11 ENILQSIKKECGTR
+11 KEKYVKST
-25 NAEIKDF
+25 
-32 IEALEL
+32 
-38 IEGNMFIS
+38 
-46 LDARWGEG
+46 
-54 KTFYVRQIEK
+54 KTFKYVKCKVSAE
-64 TLEYQ
+64 
-69 TMKNFSTDD
+69 
-78 TQDELDKMKLYFT
+78 ELAVETF
-91 GTTLEEINL
+91 
-100 KHSYLPVY
+100 
-108 YNAWLYDNHGD
+108 
-119 PLMSLLYVIVKK
+119 IV
-131 CGIWIDSKLTKDKT
+131 
-145 EKLKDLIK
+145 
-153 SVQVSLGMF
+153 
-162 SIGGDKV
+162 
-169 IDSFIEKDI
+169 
-178 FKDIQLAEDIRQ
+178 
-190 EADEAVKSVD
+190 
-200 GTFDGLKKS
+200 
-209 FESEN
+209 
-214 QGANYDTTMGYYK
+214 NYDKINNTR
-227 TAKEMYKNGLVG
+227 
-239 TDDFKSMAQ
+239 
-248 FGVGYDIAK
+248 I
-257 KLKDNAD
+257 
-264 AYTYAWHQLNNEND
+264 WHQLNNEND

-292 NRLTELQEESVFPLS
+292 DRLTELQKESAFPLS

-433 IFERHAQDNIYE
+433 IFERHVSDNIYE

>member
-1 MKRATLEATD
+1 MEDILRKNKKIKYNGTKVCKVCGRELLINEFPLKGGRICKECKNKKNRDLTAQKRIEQYLSDESMHFKRKYKKIDSSRILRKNDSGIDLIARDERFVKLLYYKDTWYSSYGRVVEYRDGKYRVQRGSKDKRTGKRMFTLE
-11 ENILQSIKKECGTR
+11 KEKYVKPTKIFKYVKHR
-25 NAEIKDF
+25 VSAEELAVETF
-32 IEALEL
+32 IV
-38 IEGNMFIS
+38 N
-46 LDARWGEG
+46 
-54 KTFYVRQIEK
+54 Y
-64 TLEYQ
+64 
-69 TMKNFSTDD
+69 
-78 TQDELDKMKLYFT
+78 
-91 GTTLEEINL
+91 
-100 KHSYLPVY
+100 
-108 YNAWLYDNHGD
+108 
-119 PLMSLLYVIVKK
+119 
-131 CGIWIDSKLTKDKT
+131 DKT
-145 EKLKDLIK
+145 NNTRI
-153 SVQVSLGMF
+153 
-162 SIGGDKV
+162 
-169 IDSFIEKDI
+169 
-178 FKDIQLAEDIRQ
+178 
-190 EADEAVKSVD
+190 
-200 GTFDGLKKS
+200 
-209 FESEN
+209 
-214 QGANYDTTMGYYK
+214 
-227 TAKEMYKNGLVG
+227 
-239 TDDFKSMAQ
+239 
-248 FGVGYDIAK
+248 
-257 KLKDNAD
+257 
-264 AYTYAWHQLNNEND
+264 WHQLNNEND

-292 NRLTELQEESVFPLS
+292 NRLTELQEESVFLLS

-330 KRGMCGIGYNGMA
+330 RRGMCGIGYSGMA
-343 VGKGI
+343 VGTEG
-348 YEKSYIKWKDMMQR
+348 YHEKSYTKWKDMMQR

-433 IFERHAQDNIYE
+433 IFERHVSDNIYE

-463 YDEVFEFACNKKK
+463 YDQVFEFACNKKK

>member
-1 MKRATLEATD
+1 MRKNKKIKYNGTKVCKVCGRELLINEFPLKGGRICKECKNKKNRDPTAQKRIEQYLSDESMHFKRKYKKIDSSRILRKNDSGIDLIARDERFVKLLYYKDTWYSSHGRVVEYRDGKYRVQRGSKDKRTGKRMFTLE
-11 ENILQSIKKECGTR
+11 KEKYVKPTKIFKYVKHR
-25 NAEIKDF
+25 VSAEELAVETF
-32 IEALEL
+32 IV
-38 IEGNMFIS
+38 N
-46 LDARWGEG
+46 
-54 KTFYVRQIEK
+54 Y
-64 TLEYQ
+64 
-69 TMKNFSTDD
+69 
-78 TQDELDKMKLYFT
+78 
-91 GTTLEEINL
+91 
-100 KHSYLPVY
+100 
-108 YNAWLYDNHGD
+108 
-119 PLMSLLYVIVKK
+119 
-131 CGIWIDSKLTKDKT
+131 DKT
-145 EKLKDLIK
+145 NNTRI
-153 SVQVSLGMF
+153 
-162 SIGGDKV
+162 
-169 IDSFIEKDI
+169 
-178 FKDIQLAEDIRQ
+178 
-190 EADEAVKSVD
+190 
-200 GTFDGLKKS
+200 
-209 FESEN
+209 
-214 QGANYDTTMGYYK
+214 
-227 TAKEMYKNGLVG
+227 
-239 TDDFKSMAQ
+239 
-248 FGVGYDIAK
+248 
-257 KLKDNAD
+257 
-264 AYTYAWHQLNNEND
+264 WHQLNNEND

-292 NRLTELQEESVFPLS
+292 NRLTELQEESVFLLS

-330 KRGMCGIGYNGMA
+330 RRGMCGIGYSGMA
-343 VGKGI
+343 VGTEG
-348 YEKSYIKWKDMMQR
+348 YHEKSYTKWKDMMQR

-433 IFERHAQDNIYE
+433 IFERHVSDNIYE

-463 YDEVFEFACNKKK
+463 YDQVFEFACNKKK

>member
-1 MKRATLEATD
+1 MEDILRKNKKIKYNGTKVCKVCGRELLINEFQLKGGRICKECKNKKNRDLTAQKRIEQYLSDESMHFKRKYKKIDSSRILRKNDSGIDLIARDERFVKLLYYKDTWYSSHGRVVEYRDGKYRVQRGSKDKRTGKRMFTLE
-11 ENILQSIKKECGTR
+11 KEKYVKPTKIFKYVKHR
-25 NAEIKDF
+25 VSAEELAVETF
-32 IEALEL
+32 IV
-38 IEGNMFIS
+38 N
-46 LDARWGEG
+46 
-54 KTFYVRQIEK
+54 Y
-64 TLEYQ
+64 
-69 TMKNFSTDD
+69 
-78 TQDELDKMKLYFT
+78 
-91 GTTLEEINL
+91 
-100 KHSYLPVY
+100 
-108 YNAWLYDNHGD
+108 
-119 PLMSLLYVIVKK
+119 
-131 CGIWIDSKLTKDKT
+131 DKT
-145 EKLKDLIK
+145 NNTRI
-153 SVQVSLGMF
+153 
-162 SIGGDKV
+162 
-169 IDSFIEKDI
+169 
-178 FKDIQLAEDIRQ
+178 
-190 EADEAVKSVD
+190 
-200 GTFDGLKKS
+200 
-209 FESEN
+209 
-214 QGANYDTTMGYYK
+214 
-227 TAKEMYKNGLVG
+227 
-239 TDDFKSMAQ
+239 
-248 FGVGYDIAK
+248 
-257 KLKDNAD
+257 
-264 AYTYAWHQLNNEND
+264 WHQLNNEND

-292 NRLTELQEESVFPLS
+292 NRLTELQEESVFLLS

-330 KRGMCGIGYNGMA
+330 RRGMCGIGYSGMA
-343 VGKGI
+343 VGTEG
-348 YEKSYIKWKDMMQR
+348 YHEKSYTKWKDMMQR

-433 IFERHAQDNIYE
+433 IFERHVSDNIYE

-463 YDEVFEFACNKKK
+463 YDQVFEFACNKKK

>member
-1 MKRATLEATD
+1 MEEILRKNKKIRHNGTKMCKVCGRELLINKFPSNGERTCKECRNKKNRNIVMQKRIEQYLSDESMHFKRKYKKIDSSRILRKNESGIDFIARDERFVKLLYYKDTWYSSHGRVVEYRDGKYRVQRGDKDKRTGKKIFTLEK
-11 ENILQSIKKECGTR
+11 ERYIKHT
-25 NAEIKDF
+25 
-32 IEALEL
+32 
-38 IEGNMFIS
+38 
-46 LDARWGEG
+46 
-54 KTFYVRQIEK
+54 KTFKYVKHRVSAE
-64 TLEYQ
+64 
-69 TMKNFSTDD
+69 
-78 TQDELDKMKLYFT
+78 ELAVETF
-91 GTTLEEINL
+91 
-100 KHSYLPVY
+100 
-108 YNAWLYDNHGD
+108 
-119 PLMSLLYVIVKK
+119 IVNY
-131 CGIWIDSKLTKDKT
+131 DKT
-145 EKLKDLIK
+145 NNTRI
-153 SVQVSLGMF
+153 
-162 SIGGDKV
+162 
-169 IDSFIEKDI
+169 
-178 FKDIQLAEDIRQ
+178 
-190 EADEAVKSVD
+190 
-200 GTFDGLKKS
+200 
-209 FESEN
+209 
-214 QGANYDTTMGYYK
+214 
-227 TAKEMYKNGLVG
+227 
-239 TDDFKSMAQ
+239 
-248 FGVGYDIAK
+248 
-257 KLKDNAD
+257 
-264 AYTYAWHQLNNEND
+264 WHQLNNEND

-292 NRLTELQEESVFPLS
+292 NRLAELQEESVFPLS

-330 KRGMCGIGYNGMA
+330 KRGMCRIGYSGMA

-506 IRRDV
+506 IKRDV

>member
-1 MKRATLEATD
+1 MEDILRKNKKIKYNGTKVCKVCGRELLINEFPLKGGRICKECKNKKNRDLTAQKRIEQYLSDESMHFKRKYKKIDSSRILRKNDSGIDLIARDERFVKLLYYKDTWYSSHGRVVEYRDGKYRVQRGSKDKRTGKRMFTLE
-11 ENILQSIKKECGTR
+11 KEKYVKPTKIFKYVKHR
-25 NAEIKDF
+25 VSAEELAVETF
-32 IEALEL
+32 IV
-38 IEGNMFIS
+38 N
-46 LDARWGEG
+46 
-54 KTFYVRQIEK
+54 Y
-64 TLEYQ
+64 
-69 TMKNFSTDD
+69 
-78 TQDELDKMKLYFT
+78 
-91 GTTLEEINL
+91 
-100 KHSYLPVY
+100 
-108 YNAWLYDNHGD
+108 
-119 PLMSLLYVIVKK
+119 
-131 CGIWIDSKLTKDKT
+131 DKT
-145 EKLKDLIK
+145 NNTRI
-153 SVQVSLGMF
+153 
-162 SIGGDKV
+162 
-169 IDSFIEKDI
+169 
-178 FKDIQLAEDIRQ
+178 
-190 EADEAVKSVD
+190 
-200 GTFDGLKKS
+200 
-209 FESEN
+209 
-214 QGANYDTTMGYYK
+214 
-227 TAKEMYKNGLVG
+227 
-239 TDDFKSMAQ
+239 
-248 FGVGYDIAK
+248 
-257 KLKDNAD
+257 
-264 AYTYAWHQLNNEND
+264 WHQLNNEND

-292 NRLTELQEESVFPLS
+292 NRLTELQEESVFLLS

-330 KRGMCGIGYNGMA
+330 RRGMCGIGYSGMA
-343 VGKGI
+343 VGTEG
-348 YEKSYIKWKDMMQR
+348 YHEKSYTKWKDMMQR
-362 CHDKEVHKKYKPEYA
+362 CHDKEVHKRYKPEYA

-433 IFERHAQDNIYE
+433 IFERHVSDNIYE

>member
-1 MKRATLEATD
+1 MEDILKKNKKIRHNGTKMCKVCGRELLINEFPLKRGRICKECKNKKNRDLTAQKRIEQYLSDESMHFKRKYKKIDSSRILRKNESGIDLIARDERFVKLLYYKDTWYSSHGRVVEYRDGKYRVQRGSKDKRTGKRMFTLE
-11 ENILQSIKKECGTR
+11 KEKYVKTTKIFKYVKHR
-25 NAEIKDF
+25 VSAEELAVETF
-32 IEALEL
+32 IV
-38 IEGNMFIS
+38 N
-46 LDARWGEG
+46 
-54 KTFYVRQIEK
+54 Y
-64 TLEYQ
+64 
-69 TMKNFSTDD
+69 
-78 TQDELDKMKLYFT
+78 
-91 GTTLEEINL
+91 
-100 KHSYLPVY
+100 
-108 YNAWLYDNHGD
+108 
-119 PLMSLLYVIVKK
+119 
-131 CGIWIDSKLTKDKT
+131 DKT
-145 EKLKDLIK
+145 NNTRI
-153 SVQVSLGMF
+153 
-162 SIGGDKV
+162 
-169 IDSFIEKDI
+169 
-178 FKDIQLAEDIRQ
+178 
-190 EADEAVKSVD
+190 
-200 GTFDGLKKS
+200 
-209 FESEN
+209 
-214 QGANYDTTMGYYK
+214 
-227 TAKEMYKNGLVG
+227 
-239 TDDFKSMAQ
+239 
-248 FGVGYDIAK
+248 
-257 KLKDNAD
+257 
-264 AYTYAWHQLNNEND
+264 WHQLNNEND

-292 NRLTELQEESVFPLS
+292 NRLTELQEESAFPLS

-330 KRGMCGIGYNGMA
+330 KRGMCRIGYSGMA

-362 CHDKEVHKKYKPEYA
+362 CHDREVHKKYKPEYA

>member
-1 MKRATLEATD
+1 MEDILRKNKKIKYNGTKVCKVCGRELLINEFPLKGGRICKECKNKKNRDLTAQKRIEQYLSDESMHFKRKYKKIDSSRILRKNDSGIDLIARDERFVKLLYYKDTWYSSHGRVVEYRDGKYRVQRGSKDKRTGKRMFTLE
-11 ENILQSIKKECGTR
+11 KEKYVKPTKIFKYVKHR
-25 NAEIKDF
+25 VSAEELAVETF
-32 IEALEL
+32 IV
-38 IEGNMFIS
+38 N
-46 LDARWGEG
+46 
-54 KTFYVRQIEK
+54 Y
-64 TLEYQ
+64 
-69 TMKNFSTDD
+69 
-78 TQDELDKMKLYFT
+78 
-91 GTTLEEINL
+91 
-100 KHSYLPVY
+100 
-108 YNAWLYDNHGD
+108 
-119 PLMSLLYVIVKK
+119 
-131 CGIWIDSKLTKDKT
+131 DKT
-145 EKLKDLIK
+145 NNTRI
-153 SVQVSLGMF
+153 
-162 SIGGDKV
+162 
-169 IDSFIEKDI
+169 
-178 FKDIQLAEDIRQ
+178 
-190 EADEAVKSVD
+190 
-200 GTFDGLKKS
+200 
-209 FESEN
+209 
-214 QGANYDTTMGYYK
+214 
-227 TAKEMYKNGLVG
+227 
-239 TDDFKSMAQ
+239 
-248 FGVGYDIAK
+248 
-257 KLKDNAD
+257 
-264 AYTYAWHQLNNEND
+264 WHQLNNENN

-292 NRLTELQEESVFPLS
+292 NRLTELQEESVFLLS

-330 KRGMCGIGYNGMA
+330 RRGMCGIGYSGMA
-343 VGKGI
+343 VGTEG
-348 YEKSYIKWKDMMQR
+348 YHEKSYTKWKDMMQR

-433 IFERHAQDNIYE
+433 IFERHVSDNIYE

>member
-1 MKRATLEATD
+1 MRKNKKIKYNGTKVCKVCGRELLINKFPLKGRTCKECKNKKKRDLAAQKRIEQYLSDESMHFKRKYKKIDSSRILRKNDSGIDFIDRNERFVKLLYYKDTWYSSHGRVIEYRDGKYRVQRGSKDKRTGKRMFTLE
-11 ENILQSIKKECGTR
+11 KEKYVKPTKIFKYVKHKVS
-25 NAEIKDF
+25 AEELAVETF
-32 IEALEL
+32 IV
-38 IEGNMFIS
+38 N
-46 LDARWGEG
+46 
-54 KTFYVRQIEK
+54 Y
-64 TLEYQ
+64 
-69 TMKNFSTDD
+69 
-78 TQDELDKMKLYFT
+78 
-91 GTTLEEINL
+91 
-100 KHSYLPVY
+100 
-108 YNAWLYDNHGD
+108 
-119 PLMSLLYVIVKK
+119 
-131 CGIWIDSKLTKDKT
+131 DKT
-145 EKLKDLIK
+145 NNTRI
-153 SVQVSLGMF
+153 
-162 SIGGDKV
+162 
-169 IDSFIEKDI
+169 
-178 FKDIQLAEDIRQ
+178 
-190 EADEAVKSVD
+190 
-200 GTFDGLKKS
+200 
-209 FESEN
+209 
-214 QGANYDTTMGYYK
+214 
-227 TAKEMYKNGLVG
+227 
-239 TDDFKSMAQ
+239 
-248 FGVGYDIAK
+248 
-257 KLKDNAD
+257 
-264 AYTYAWHQLNNEND
+264 WHQLNNEND

-292 NRLTELQEESVFPLS
+292 NRLTELQEESVFLLS

-330 KRGMCGIGYNGMA
+330 KRGMCRIGDSAMA
-343 VGKGI
+343 VGTEG
-348 YEKSYIKWKDMMQR
+348 YHEKSYTKWKDMMQR

-433 IFERHAQDNIYE
+433 IFERHASDNIYE

-506 IRRDV
+506 IKRDV

>member
-1 MKRATLEATD
+1 MEDILRKNKKIKYNGTKVCKVCGRELLINEFPLKGGRICKECKNKKNRDLTAQKRIEQYLSDESMHFKRKYKKIDSSRILRKNDSGIDLIARDERFVKLLYYKDTWYSSHGRVVEYRDGKYRVQRGSKDKRTGKRMFTLE
-11 ENILQSIKKECGTR
+11 KEKYVKPTKIFKYVKHR
-25 NAEIKDF
+25 VSAEELAVETF
-32 IEALEL
+32 IV
-38 IEGNMFIS
+38 N
-46 LDARWGEG
+46 
-54 KTFYVRQIEK
+54 Y
-64 TLEYQ
+64 
-69 TMKNFSTDD
+69 
-78 TQDELDKMKLYFT
+78 
-91 GTTLEEINL
+91 
-100 KHSYLPVY
+100 
-108 YNAWLYDNHGD
+108 
-119 PLMSLLYVIVKK
+119 
-131 CGIWIDSKLTKDKT
+131 DKT
-145 EKLKDLIK
+145 NNTRI
-153 SVQVSLGMF
+153 
-162 SIGGDKV
+162 
-169 IDSFIEKDI
+169 
-178 FKDIQLAEDIRQ
+178 
-190 EADEAVKSVD
+190 
-200 GTFDGLKKS
+200 
-209 FESEN
+209 
-214 QGANYDTTMGYYK
+214 
-227 TAKEMYKNGLVG
+227 
-239 TDDFKSMAQ
+239 
-248 FGVGYDIAK
+248 
-257 KLKDNAD
+257 
-264 AYTYAWHQLNNEND
+264 WHQLNNEND

-292 NRLTELQEESVFPLS
+292 NRLTELQEESVFLLS

-330 KRGMCGIGYNGMA
+330 KRGMCRIGYSGMA

-445 NEDGKYF
+445 NEDGIYF

-506 IRRDV
+506 IKRDV

>member
-1 MKRATLEATD
+1 MRKNKKIKYNGTKVCKVCGRELLINEFPLKGGRICKECKNKKNRDLTAQKRIEQYLSDESMHFKRKYKKIDSSRILRKNDSGIDLIARDERFVKLLYYKDTWYSSHGRVVEYRDGKYRVQRGSKDKRTGKRMFTLE
-11 ENILQSIKKECGTR
+11 KEKYVKPTKIFKYVKHR
-25 NAEIKDF
+25 VSAEELAVETF
-32 IEALEL
+32 IV
-38 IEGNMFIS
+38 N
-46 LDARWGEG
+46 
-54 KTFYVRQIEK
+54 Y
-64 TLEYQ
+64 
-69 TMKNFSTDD
+69 
-78 TQDELDKMKLYFT
+78 
-91 GTTLEEINL
+91 
-100 KHSYLPVY
+100 
-108 YNAWLYDNHGD
+108 
-119 PLMSLLYVIVKK
+119 
-131 CGIWIDSKLTKDKT
+131 DKT
-145 EKLKDLIK
+145 NNTRI
-153 SVQVSLGMF
+153 
-162 SIGGDKV
+162 
-169 IDSFIEKDI
+169 
-178 FKDIQLAEDIRQ
+178 
-190 EADEAVKSVD
+190 
-200 GTFDGLKKS
+200 
-209 FESEN
+209 
-214 QGANYDTTMGYYK
+214 
-227 TAKEMYKNGLVG
+227 
-239 TDDFKSMAQ
+239 
-248 FGVGYDIAK
+248 
-257 KLKDNAD
+257 
-264 AYTYAWHQLNNEND
+264 WHQLNNEND

-292 NRLTELQEESVFPLS
+292 NRLTELQEESVFLLS

-330 KRGMCGIGYNGMA
+330 RRGMCGIGYSGMA
-343 VGKGI
+343 VGTEG
-348 YEKSYIKWKDMMQR
+348 YHEKSYTKWKDMMQR

-433 IFERHAQDNIYE
+433 IFERHVSDNIYE

-463 YDEVFEFACNKKK
+463 YDQVFEFACNKKK

>member
-1 MKRATLEATD
+1 MRKNKKIKYNGTKVCKVCGRELLINEFPLKGGRICKECKNKKNRDLTAQKRIEQYLSDESMHFKRKYKKIDSSRILRKNDSGIDLIARDERFVKLLYYKDTWYSSHGRVVEYRDGKYRVQRGSKDKRTGKRMFTLE
-11 ENILQSIKKECGTR
+11 KEKYVKPTKIFKYVKHR
-25 NAEIKDF
+25 VSAEELAVETF
-32 IEALEL
+32 IV
-38 IEGNMFIS
+38 N
-46 LDARWGEG
+46 
-54 KTFYVRQIEK
+54 Y
-64 TLEYQ
+64 
-69 TMKNFSTDD
+69 
-78 TQDELDKMKLYFT
+78 
-91 GTTLEEINL
+91 
-100 KHSYLPVY
+100 
-108 YNAWLYDNHGD
+108 
-119 PLMSLLYVIVKK
+119 
-131 CGIWIDSKLTKDKT
+131 DKT
-145 EKLKDLIK
+145 NNTRI
-153 SVQVSLGMF
+153 
-162 SIGGDKV
+162 
-169 IDSFIEKDI
+169 
-178 FKDIQLAEDIRQ
+178 
-190 EADEAVKSVD
+190 
-200 GTFDGLKKS
+200 
-209 FESEN
+209 
-214 QGANYDTTMGYYK
+214 
-227 TAKEMYKNGLVG
+227 
-239 TDDFKSMAQ
+239 
-248 FGVGYDIAK
+248 
-257 KLKDNAD
+257 
-264 AYTYAWHQLNNEND
+264 WHQLNNEND

-292 NRLTELQEESVFPLS
+292 NRLTELQEESVFLLS

-330 KRGMCGIGYNGMA
+330 RRGMCGIGYSGMA
-343 VGKGI
+343 VGTEG
-348 YEKSYIKWKDMMQR
+348 YHEKSYTKWKDMMQR

-433 IFERHAQDNIYE
+433 IFERHVSDNIYE

>member
-1 MKRATLEATD
+1 
-11 ENILQSIKKECGTR
+11 
-25 NAEIKDF
+25 
-32 IEALEL
+32 
-38 IEGNMFIS
+38 
-46 LDARWGEG
+46 
-54 KTFYVRQIEK
+54 
-64 TLEYQ
+64 
-69 TMKNFSTDD
+69 
-78 TQDELDKMKLYFT
+78 
-91 GTTLEEINL
+91 
-100 KHSYLPVY
+100 
-108 YNAWLYDNHGD
+108 
-119 PLMSLLYVIVKK
+119 
-131 CGIWIDSKLTKDKT
+131 
-145 EKLKDLIK
+145 
-153 SVQVSLGMF
+153 
-162 SIGGDKV
+162 
-169 IDSFIEKDI
+169 
-178 FKDIQLAEDIRQ
+178 
-190 EADEAVKSVD
+190 
-200 GTFDGLKKS
+200 
-209 FESEN
+209 
-214 QGANYDTTMGYYK
+214 
-227 TAKEMYKNGLVG
+227 MYKGC
-239 TDDFKSMAQ
+239 A
-248 FGVGYDIAK
+248 Y
-257 KLKDNAD
+257 KDEKVNN
-264 AYTYAWHQLNNEND
+264 TKIWHQLNNEND

-292 NRLTELQEESVFPLS
+292 NRLTELQEESAFPLS